1 MDYKLTD
8 FLPTT
13 KKECELRGWDELDV
27 ILFSGDAYVDHPSFG
42 SAILGRIL
50 EANGYRVAIVPQPDW
65 HGDFRDFKKLGRPR
79 LFFGVSPGAMDSMV
93 NRYTA
98 NRRMRSEDAFSPDS
112 RHDMRPDYPSIVYTQ
127 ILKKLFPD
135 VPVALGGIEA
145 SLRRIS
151 HYDYWKDELR
161 KCILCDSGADLI
173 LYGMGERSIV
183 ELANA
188 FAEGKTMDEI
198 HEMPQVAFYCKEK
211 DIPGGFKDDDI
222 ILHSHEECLHNK
234 KGQAENVR
242 HLEEEANK
250 MHAQRM
256 IQEVDG
262 KYVVVN
268 PPFPLMTT
276 EELDAAFD
284 LPYTR
289 LPHPKYKG
297 KTIPAYEMIKFSV
310 NLHRGCFGG
319 CSFCTISA
327 HQGKFVVCRSK
338 ESILKEVKKI
348 IAMPDFKGYLS
359 DLGGPSANMYGM
371 HGKNQKA
378 CEVCKRPSCVNPQI
392 CPNLN
397 TDHSKLLEIYHAV
410 DALPGIKKSF
420 IGSGVRYDLLL
431 HKSKDEKVN
440 QAAREYTREL
450 ITKHVSGRLK
460 VAPEHTSPEVLK
472 FMRKPSFDLFY
483 EFKRIFDKIN
493 KEEGLNQQ
501 IIPYFISSH
510 PGCHEEDMAEL
521 AVITKG
527 LDFHLEQVQDFTPT
541 PMTISTETW
550 YTGYDPY
557 TLEPVFSAKTQKE
570 KLAQRM
576 FFFWYKPEER
586 RAIESELRR
595 IGRSDLIAKL
605 YDKRDMRGG
614 HPSSRFDE
622 KAVGSTYDNPGVG
635 RGARGKNRQGNSS
648 YGSNSG
654 RNGRNQSYQPK
665 GYGNVGCY
673 DEDKYL
679 NNGKPLNARN
689 RNDGS
694 QRPLSPRE
702 LAKSVKEQLKA
713 EKGSGFFK
721 DKKKKSFN
729 PNFDEGNH
737 RRGDASQNRGNG
749 RKNENGKQN
758 YGNGRNSG
766 SFTGENRNKGNNGR
780 RNKR

>member
-42 SAILGRIL
+42 PAILGRIL

-605 YDKRDMRGG
+605 YDKRDMKSG
-614 HPSSRFDE
+614 HPSARFDA
-622 KAVGSTYDNPGVG
+622 KAIGSTYDNPGVG

-689 RNDGS
+689 HHEGS

-737 RRGDASQNRGNG
+737 RRGDMSQNRGNG
-749 RKNENGKQN
+749 KQK
-758 YGNGRNSG
+758 SW
-766 SFTGENRNKGNNGR
+766 KW
-780 RNKR
+780 